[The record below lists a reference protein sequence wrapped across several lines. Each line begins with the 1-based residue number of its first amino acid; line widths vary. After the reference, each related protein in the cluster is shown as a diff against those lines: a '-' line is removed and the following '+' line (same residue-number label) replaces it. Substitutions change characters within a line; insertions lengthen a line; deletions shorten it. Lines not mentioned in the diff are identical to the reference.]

1 MQCLVTGE
9 YDKVPAHE
17 AFFSSSL
24 LISLRLRREKFMLTT
39 LYFSFSHKF
48 MVFQIL
54 RPYKKVRNI
63 FISPSF
69 LYSSA
74 KKLRSLNCKMYLNYT
89 E

>member
-1 MQCLVTGE
+1 
-9 YDKVPAHE
+9 
-17 AFFSSSL
+17 
-24 LISLRLRREKFMLTT
+24 MLTT